1 LNIFVTE
8 LSRQTRCVPTLPP
21 LDNSSIV
28 DSDEALENVLG
39 RKTTDVVQGNDPNH
53 DDSIAHYTTPPP
65 LDNQSALEVSSVGDS
80 DEALENE
87 NVLGRKTTDVVRG
100 NDPNHDDSIAH
111 YTTPPPLDNQSALE
125 VSSVG
130 DSDEALENENV
141 LGRKTTDVDRG
152 NNPNHDVSNNAVTNV
167 TLTLTHKVR
176 EVGGLKDRVEERK
189 VIFFPIDDN
198 DAL

>member
-87 NVLGRKTTDVVRG
+87 NVLGRKTTDV
-100 NDPNHDDSIAH
+100 
-111 YTTPPPLDNQSALE
+111 
-125 VSSVG
+125 
-130 DSDEALENENV
+130 
-141 LGRKTTDVDRG
+141 DRG

-189 VIFFPIDDN
+189 VIVFPIDDN